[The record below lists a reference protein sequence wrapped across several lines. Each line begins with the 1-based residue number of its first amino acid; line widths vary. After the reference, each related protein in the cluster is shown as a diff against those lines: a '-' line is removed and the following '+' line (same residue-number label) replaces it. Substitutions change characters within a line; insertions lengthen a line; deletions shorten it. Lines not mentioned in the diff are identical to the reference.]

1 MAPKKAAKAADG
13 EEVDLSCEQLMKF
26 YRKNC
31 ATYQIKVNEQ
41 LRKAYG
47 GEDETKGG
55 RSGSFE
61 TTRGE
66 ELLFSKLARHRFPED
81 EEILH
86 LLDPR

>member
-41 LRKAYG
+41 LRKAY
-47 GEDETKGG
+47 DEQWTENLEPIKKVSYHPSYQYLYSFTFGTSLAG
-55 RSGSFE
+55 RVLE
-61 TTRGE
+61 
-66 ELLFSKLARHRFPED
+66 H
-81 EEILH
+81 
-86 LLDPR
+86 

>member
-41 LRKAYG
+41 LRKAY
-47 GEDETKGG
+47 DEQWTENLEPIKKVSYHLSQQYLNSFTFGTSLAG
-55 RSGSFE
+55 RVLE
-61 TTRGE
+61 
-66 ELLFSKLARHRFPED
+66 H
-81 EEILH
+81 
-86 LLDPR
+86 